1 MSQEQIETLVEHG
14 EEHGCVNL
22 TELHELLQ
30 VLELEDEDTEALL
43 ARLEARGIDVT
54 DDCSRAPRG
63 GSRLHERRRWRAPPP
78 TRCSCS

>member
-1 MSQEQIETLVEHG
+1 MSQEQIETLLEHG

-30 VLELEDEDTEALL
+30 GLELEEEDTEALL
-43 ARLEARGIDVT
+43 DRLEARGIDVT
-54 DDCSRAPRG
+54 DDCSRAHEEER
-63 GSRLHERRRWRAPPP
+63 RLHERRARAAPPP